1 MKPGDVLTQ
10 VNGQAVNDVVT
21 LLNRIAQTSPGDE
34 AKISLVRKG
43 KEMNIRIQVGKRPI
57 SKVKS

>member
-10 VNGQAVNDVVT
+10 VNGQAVNDVAA
-21 LLNRIAQTSPGDE
+21 LLNRIAQTNPGDE
-34 AKISLVRKG
+34 AKVSLLRKG
-43 KEMNIRIQVGKRPI
+43 KEMSIRIQVGKRPK

>member
-21 LLNRIAQTSPGDE
+21 LLNRIAQTSPGDG
-34 AKISLVRKG
+34 AKINLLRKG
-43 KEMNIRIQVGKRPI
+43 KPMALKVQIGKRPK
-57 SKVKS
+57 SKAKS

>member
-21 LLNRIAQTSPGDE
+21 LLNRIAQTNPGDE
-34 AKISLVRKG
+34 AKVTLLRKG
-43 KEMNIRIQVGKRPI
+43 KELSIRIQVSKRPK
-57 SKVKS
+57 SKAKS